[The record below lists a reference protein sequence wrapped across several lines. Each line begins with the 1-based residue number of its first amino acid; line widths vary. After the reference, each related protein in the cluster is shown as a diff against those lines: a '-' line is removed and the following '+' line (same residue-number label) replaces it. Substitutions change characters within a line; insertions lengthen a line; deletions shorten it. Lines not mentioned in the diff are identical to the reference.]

1 MLRKCV
7 QRTLDLLVSQDKLVE
22 KVYGK
27 QKVYM
32 VNQSL
37 YPGVSGAELKEMEA
51 KIKELQEKL
60 RLEEDTCRSEEAR

>member
-1 MLRKCV
+1 M
-7 QRTLDLLVSQDKLVE
+7 E

>member
-1 MLRKCV
+1 
-7 QRTLDLLVSQDKLVE
+7 
-22 KVYGK
+22 
-27 QKVYM
+27 M

-60 RLEEDTCRSEEAR
+60 RLEEDTCRSEEARQFNNIL